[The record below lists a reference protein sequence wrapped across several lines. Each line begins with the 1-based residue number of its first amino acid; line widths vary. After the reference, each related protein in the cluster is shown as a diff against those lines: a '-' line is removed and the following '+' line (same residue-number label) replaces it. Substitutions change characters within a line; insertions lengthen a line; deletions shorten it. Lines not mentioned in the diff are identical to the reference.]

1 MEREEIVEKFSEF
14 LSEFYVDELVTALT
28 ENRKSISID
37 FSLLDRF
44 DVELADCV
52 FEIPDEL
59 IEAAEEAVKQ
69 IDTGL
74 AEAKLRVRFFNL
86 PKSKEI
92 RIRNIRAEHI
102 GKLLVVD
109 GVVKRASE
117 IRPEVSEGVFSCPE
131 CGARISIIQTD
142 KMMRSP
148 ASCECGCKRGFKLID
163 QRMYDAR
170 WITVEEPHEV
180 TSGESPSEIKIF
192 LKEDLTSPLLQNR
205 TDPGNRINIIGVLK
219 QTPKRVRGTVSRQL
233 DIYIDANYIEPVEAV
248 WEELDITLED
258 EQNIIELSKDPLV
271 YEKLV
276 SSIAPAIYGLNE
288 VKEAIILQMFG
299 GERHILKDKT
309 KIRSNIHILLVGD
322 PSCLVADERVVMA
335 DGTIMKIGEMG
346 SRHLQKINYRLHMG
360 MGRNCGQAA
369 VFHMYK
375 KQSIIEIITETGKS
389 IKGTHNQP
397 VLIAQNRERVWRRL
411 DEVKI
416 GDKVQILPKIECR
429 KKSLVKTNWVDYSYY
444 HKSWRIRIPKYVDE
458 KLAAIFGYILADGWV
473 EKRRIGLVVNNDES
487 DIVPKIK
494 EFFRDCFDA
503 PIASYKHSL
512 ASKKITYYQINRTHL
527 SKLLSFLKEKR
538 VPNYIFQSGNKIVSS
553 FLRWLY
559 EGDGT
564 VFSKGRGRTSISLKS
579 NNIELLRDVQ
589 LLLLRFGIHSR
600 ISWDEKSRVAKIK
613 DREISS
619 GPSGSL
625 MIRRSESI
633 IKFWKHVGFVS
644 KKKNDKLKIAA
655 EYAKSH
661 IHRVHKKRV
670 EKIVKINKLLPQDV
684 FDVEVPRYHRFV
696 ANGIVVHNTAK
707 SQIMKLVST
716 IMPRGKYAS
725 GTGVT
730 GAGLTAT
737 VVKDEELMGGWVLEA
752 GALVMANRSVCAIDE
767 FSHVSP
773 SDMSKLQEAMSLET
787 ISIAKASIV
796 ATLPAQTAILAGGN
810 PKFGR
815 FDPYIPI
822 REQIDINEVLL
833 SRFDLRFALRDVPQ
847 PDRDEKIADHIL
859 KMRHF
864 ESEAATPK
872 IETTLLRKYIS
883 YARANV
889 HPVLTKEA
897 GEKLKEFYLQMR
909 SRSGEDAPVSITL
922 RQYDSLIRLSESS
935 ARIRL
940 SETVDMEDAQRAINL
955 MSYSLRQF
963 GFEPETGKI
972 DIDRVEGQKMT
983 SVQRSK
989 TKTMIDV
996 INALEAEVGKEIP
1009 KVDIIQRAKA
1019 EGIDNAE
1026 AMLDMMLR
1034 EGMLYQ
1040 PNPNVVRKI

>member
-14 LSEFYVDELVTALT
+14 LSEFYMDELVTALT

-44 DVELADCV
+44 DIELADCV

-109 GVVKRASE
+109 GIVKRASE

-142 KMMRSP
+142 TMMRSP
-148 ASCECGCKRGFKLID
+148 ARCECGCKRGFKLID

-170 WITVEEPHEV
+170 WITVEEPYEV
-180 TSGESPSEIKIF
+180 TSGESPSQIKIF

-219 QTPKRVRGTVSRQL
+219 QMPKRVRGTVSRQL

-258 EQNIIELSKDPLV
+258 EQKLIELSKDPLI

-322 PSCLVADERVVMA
+322 PS
-335 DGTIMKIGEMG
+335 
-346 SRHLQKINYRLHMG
+346 
-360 MGRNCGQAA
+360 
-369 VFHMYK
+369 
-375 KQSIIEIITETGKS
+375 
-389 IKGTHNQP
+389 
-397 VLIAQNRERVWRRL
+397 
-411 DEVKI
+411 
-416 GDKVQILPKIECR
+416 
-429 KKSLVKTNWVDYSYY
+429 
-444 HKSWRIRIPKYVDE
+444 
-458 KLAAIFGYILADGWV
+458 
-473 EKRRIGLVVNNDES
+473 
-487 DIVPKIK
+487 
-494 EFFRDCFDA
+494 
-503 PIASYKHSL
+503 
-512 ASKKITYYQINRTHL
+512 
-527 SKLLSFLKEKR
+527 
-538 VPNYIFQSGNKIVSS
+538 
-553 FLRWLY
+553 
-559 EGDGT
+559 
-564 VFSKGRGRTSISLKS
+564 
-579 NNIELLRDVQ
+579 
-589 LLLLRFGIHSR
+589 
-600 ISWDEKSRVAKIK
+600 
-613 DREISS
+613 
-619 GPSGSL
+619 
-625 MIRRSESI
+625 
-633 IKFWKHVGFVS
+633 
-644 KKKNDKLKIAA
+644 
-655 EYAKSH
+655 
-661 IHRVHKKRV
+661 
-670 EKIVKINKLLPQDV
+670 
-684 FDVEVPRYHRFV
+684 
-696 ANGIVVHNTAK
+696 TAK

-737 VVKDEELMGGWVLEA
+737 VVKDEEFMGGWVLEA

-833 SRFDLRFALRDVPQ
+833 SRFDLRFALRDVPE
-847 PDRDEKIADHIL
+847 PDRDKKIADHIL

-864 ESEAATPK
+864 EPESATPE
-872 IETTLLRKYIS
+872 IETALLRKYIS

-889 HPVLTKEA
+889 HPVLTKET

-940 SETVDMEDAQRAINL
+940 SETVDIEDAQRAINL

-989 TKTMIDV
+989 TKVMIDV

-1009 KVDIIQRAKA
+1009 KVEIIQRAKA

-1040 PNPNVVRKI
+1040 PNPNVVRKV

>member
-14 LSEFYVDELVTALT
+14 LNEFYMDELVTALT
-28 ENRKSISID
+28 ETKKSISID
-37 FSLLDRF
+37 FSLLDKF
-44 DVELADCV
+44 DVELADCI
-52 FEIPDEL
+52 FEMPDEL

-74 AEAKLRVRFFNL
+74 AEAKLCVRFFNL
-86 PKSKEI
+86 PTSKEI

-109 GVVKRASE
+109 GIVKRASE
-117 IRPEVSEGVFSCPE
+117 IRPEVFEGVFSCPE

-148 ASCECGCKRGFKLID
+148 ARCDCGCKRGFKLID

-219 QTPKRVRGTVSRQL
+219 QMPKRVRGTVSRQL

-248 WEELDITLED
+248 WEELDLTLED

-299 GERHILKDKT
+299 GERHVLKDNT

-322 PSCLVADERVVMA
+322 PS
-335 DGTIMKIGEMG
+335 
-346 SRHLQKINYRLHMG
+346 
-360 MGRNCGQAA
+360 
-369 VFHMYK
+369 
-375 KQSIIEIITETGKS
+375 
-389 IKGTHNQP
+389 
-397 VLIAQNRERVWRRL
+397 
-411 DEVKI
+411 
-416 GDKVQILPKIECR
+416 
-429 KKSLVKTNWVDYSYY
+429 
-444 HKSWRIRIPKYVDE
+444 
-458 KLAAIFGYILADGWV
+458 
-473 EKRRIGLVVNNDES
+473 
-487 DIVPKIK
+487 
-494 EFFRDCFDA
+494 
-503 PIASYKHSL
+503 
-512 ASKKITYYQINRTHL
+512 
-527 SKLLSFLKEKR
+527 
-538 VPNYIFQSGNKIVSS
+538 
-553 FLRWLY
+553 
-559 EGDGT
+559 
-564 VFSKGRGRTSISLKS
+564 
-579 NNIELLRDVQ
+579 
-589 LLLLRFGIHSR
+589 
-600 ISWDEKSRVAKIK
+600 
-613 DREISS
+613 
-619 GPSGSL
+619 
-625 MIRRSESI
+625 
-633 IKFWKHVGFVS
+633 
-644 KKKNDKLKIAA
+644 
-655 EYAKSH
+655 
-661 IHRVHKKRV
+661 
-670 EKIVKINKLLPQDV
+670 
-684 FDVEVPRYHRFV
+684 
-696 ANGIVVHNTAK
+696 TAK

-810 PKFGR
+810 PKLGR
-815 FDPYIPI
+815 FDPYMPI
-822 REQIDINEVLL
+822 REQIDINDVLL

-847 PDRDEKIADHIL
+847 SDRDEKIADHIL

-864 ESEAATPK
+864 ESEAATPE

-889 HPVLTKEA
+889 HPVLTKET

-940 SETVDMEDAQRAINL
+940 SETVDVEDAQRAINL

-989 TKTMIDV
+989 TKIMIDV

-1009 KVDIIQRAKA
+1009 KEEVIRRARE
-1019 EGIDNAE
+1019 EGIINAE
-1026 AMLDMMLR
+1026 DMLNMMLR
-1034 EGMLYQ
+1034 EGMLFQ
-1040 PNPNVVRKI
+1040 PNPNVVRKTP